1 MSEYKFPDQ
10 EQIKKEVES
19 GTFTTF
25 RSLLR
30 RGIGTRTQGA
40 FAEQVG
46 VSRSTVSKMLNLK
59 TIPRPEK
66 KTLEAFASQM
76 FSVSYLDLCQA
87 CGYEPDDIN
96 EIAAQIKKAIIEGVN
111 ALKGGLA
118 TKSPREFLDQIETLF
133 MPPVKTRWQAWP
145 MDEEEIPAV
154 VGEQRKLY
162 SCEWDYGDNHGST
175 FFAIGYSDT
184 ANRHIV
190 LNGVRVDEQ
199 CVLSTFLDHVDGKKI
214 KFNAD
219 LACII
224 KKRQPADGL
233 SMEEKLLRSIFG
245 ETETFI
251 QTEIGWGF
259 YYKETPAGF
268 NEYLAEHAS
277 SFCTNKENRK
287 LFAQWAA
294 DQNNS
299 DKVFASYKGEGYD
312 AGTGAVVAHIIS
324 VETGKPFIYTEKETE
339 EGPEDA
345 CVYYTEGVSQ
355 TNRRMPIDEKI
366 LGNLYSAALEL
377 GIQKFGQVYHRVED
391 SCLEDQLYDISRFHY
406 EFVQKEKPEEK
417 K

>member
-96 EIAAQIKKAIIEGVN
+96 EIAAQIHKGILDGGN
-111 ALKGGLA
+111 AMKGSI
-118 TKSPREFLDQIETLF
+118 TTDSVTDFLDRIDMLY
-133 MPPVKTRWQAWP
+133 MPPISLKWRKSL
-145 MDEEEIPAV
+145 DEEDILPETA
-154 VGEQRKLY
+154 GEHRILY
-162 SCEWDYGDNHGST
+162 RCEWNYGDNHGTT
-175 FFAIGYSDT
+175 FFVMGYSKT
-184 ANRHIV
+184 ENGHLV
-190 LNGVRVDEQ
+190 LNSIRSDGECIPRAWSKHADGTHIKRNAEQ
-199 CVLSTFLDHVDGKKI
+199 
-214 KFNAD
+214 
-219 LACII
+219 ACLIE
-224 KKRQPADGL
+224 KRQKGSGL
-233 SMEEKLLRSIFG
+233 SAEERLLRSIFG
-245 ETETFI
+245 EGTTYI
-251 QTEIGWGF
+251 QTTIGWGF